1 MDMWMKVGSAMLLGF
16 MLFMLWPRARDML
29 TKSPAAQP
37 GDWRG
42 FILPLLAVA
51 GFVVL
56 LMKLV

>member
-1 MDMWMKVGSAMLLGF
+1 MEMWMKVGSALLLGF

-29 TKSPAAQP
+29 TNSPAAQP